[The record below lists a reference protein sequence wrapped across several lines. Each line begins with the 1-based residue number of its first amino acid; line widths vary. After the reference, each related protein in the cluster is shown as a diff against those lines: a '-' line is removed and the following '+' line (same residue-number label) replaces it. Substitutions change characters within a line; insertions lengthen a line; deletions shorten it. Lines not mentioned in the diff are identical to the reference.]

1 MQFATVIEPS
11 FSLYLLDFNPITYYM
26 AKQQRNSGARRY
38 SGPTEP
44 SPFEQARDELF
55 QHIMRCGVVGAEPE
69 HVDEWFTETIKYMT
83 ERFPELSEQ
92 QIAELKTLGLRF
104 AQPPKARTESN
115 AASAA

>member
-1 MQFATVIEPS
+1 VIEPS
-11 FSLYLLDFNPITYYM
+11 IWLHLLDFNPFAHYM

-38 SGPTEP
+38 AVPTEP

-69 HVDEWFTETIKYMT
+69 HVDEWFAETIKYMT

-92 QIAELKTLGLRF
+92 QIEELKTLGLRF
-104 AQPPKARTESN
+104 AQPPKSRTESN